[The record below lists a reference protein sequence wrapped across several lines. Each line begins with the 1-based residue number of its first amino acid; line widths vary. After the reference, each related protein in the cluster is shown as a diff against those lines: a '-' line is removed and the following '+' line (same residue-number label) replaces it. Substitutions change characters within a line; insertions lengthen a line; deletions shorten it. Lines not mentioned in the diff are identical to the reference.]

1 MSPLAGAIT
10 PDWPVAS
17 NVRALCTTRTGGA
30 SGGAFAGM
38 NLSTRVGDDPRAV
51 EMNRIALREHVP
63 ADPIWLDQVHGAN
76 VVEAEHT
83 ALAAPA
89 DGAVARNRGRVCAI
103 LTADCLPILLAAR
116 AGGVVAVAHAGWRGL
131 AHGIIEATLAQMN
144 VAGEDV
150 IAWLG
155 PGISQAA
162 YEVGTDVHD
171 SFVGPDPGARAAFRP
186 GAPGKYHA
194 DLYALARR
202 RLRAAGVVAV
212 HGGGFCTFGESDRFY
227 SYRRDGT
234 TGRMATLVWM
244 E

>member
-1 MSPLAGAIT
+1 MPPLEGSIT
-10 PDWPVAS
+10 PDWPAAA
-17 NVRALCTTRTGGA
+17 NVRALCTTRAGGA
-30 SGGAFAGM
+30 SGGTFAGM

-51 EMNRIALREHVP
+51 ALNRVTLREHVP
-63 ADPIWLDQVHGAN
+63 ADPIWLDQVHGTD
-76 VVEAEHT
+76 VVEAEH
-83 ALAAPA
+83 AAPAAPA
-89 DGAVARNRGRVCAI
+89 DGAVVRTRRRVCAI

-116 AGGVVAVAHAGWRGL
+116 AGDVVAVAHAGWRGL
-131 AHGIIEATLAQMN
+131 ARGIIEATLAQMN

-171 SFVGPDPGARAAFRP
+171 SFVGPDPGAREAFRP

-212 HGGGFCTFGESDRFY
+212 HGGGFCTFGESARFY
-227 SYRRDGT
+227 SYRRDSK